1 MKMASSYLVEPD
13 INFVK
18 QLKTMGGETLK
29 KCYQCATCSVVCP
42 ISPDERPFPR
52 KEMIAAQ
59 WGLKDKLVGNMD
71 VWLCHHCNDCS
82 TYCPRGAK
90 PGDLLNA
97 VRTYSIQKYAWPSW
111 LARIVPDARFW
122 WLLLGIPVAIF
133 LFILGVTGHLH
144 IPEGEIEFANFF
156 PTLLVDIIFVPLAT
170 FWVPLVFGIGIYR
183 FMKDIHANA
192 VAEGKT
198 RRKDLNIPDFLKA
211 IICTLPTILSHNKF
225 SECSQNKGRYL
236 SHILVFFS
244 FLGLFV
250 VTNIFFVALY
260 ILRAPGPYPI
270 FDPIG
275 ITTPIKLLAL
285 VSGIGLLIGSL
296 LMMSNRLKDT
306 GENIGKGG
314 YYDWSLIVLV
324 LGLAATGLL
333 SWFTRLLHLSPIA
346 YWIYF
351 VHLVLVFCLFAY
363 LPFSKLAHMVYRT
376 LAMAYSR
383 YAEREPC

>member
-1 MKMASSYLVEPD
+1 MKMANSYLVEPD
-13 INFVK
+13 VNFVK

-59 WGLKDKLVGNMD
+59 WGLKDKLVGNLD
-71 VWLCHHCNDCS
+71 VWLCHQCNDCS
-82 TYCPRGAK
+82 TYCPRGAR

-97 VRTYSIQKYAWPSW
+97 VRAYSIQKYAWPSW

-133 LFILGVTGHLH
+133 FFILGVTGHLR
-144 IPEGEIEFANFF
+144 IPEGEIEFAKFF

-183 FMKDIHANA
+183 FLTDIHKNA

-198 RRKDLNIPDFLKA
+198 IRKDFNVPDFLKT
-211 IICTLPTILSHNKF
+211 IICTIPTILSHNKF
-225 SECSQNKGRYL
+225 SQCTANKDRYL
-236 SHILVFFS
+236 AHILVFFS
-244 FLGLFV
+244 FIGLFV

-270 FDPIG
+270 FNPIG
-275 ITTPIKLLAL
+275 ITTPVKLLAL
-285 VSGIGLLIGSL
+285 VSGVALLIGGL
-296 LMMSNRLKDT
+296 LMMSNRLKDR
-306 GENIGKGG
+306 GENIGKGR
-314 YYDWSLIVLV
+314 YFDWSLIVLV

-333 SWFTRLLHLSPIA
+333 SWFTRLLHLSPVA
-346 YWIYF
+346 YWVYF
-351 VHLVLVFCLFAY
+351 VHLVFVFCLFAY
-363 LPFSKLAHMVYRT
+363 LPFSKLAHLVYRT
-376 LAMAYSR
+376 LGMAYSR
-383 YAEREPC
+383 YAGREPC